1 MASKTKSVAAKRNV
15 SMKSYAFGE
24 NRSISIAKDIVT
36 ISDCGEKAKS
46 IELTAQRF
54 VTFVFYLNDV
64 EEHLRKLC
72 AGEIVNFRQHIGGAW
87 YLSVSTGFKCMDI
100 RQFYQPLFACEEKP
114 TKTGFA
120 IRLPEWTAFVAAVRQ
135 LVRENEQL
143 VDIHLCGEQ
152 HMTLDDAVACREC
165 NPFPIPQVAMYNSA
179 SV

>member
-1 MASKTKSVAAKRNV
+1 MASKNKSAAAKRNV
-15 SMKSYAFGE
+15 SMKTYAFAD

-36 ISDCGEKAKS
+36 NSDSGEKAKS

-54 VTFVFYLNDV
+54 VTLVFYLNDV
-64 EEHLRKLC
+64 EENLRKLC
-72 AGEIVNFRQHIGGAW
+72 AGEIVNFRQHIGGGW
-87 YLSVSTGFKCMDI
+87 FLSVSTGFKCMDI

-120 IRLPEWTAFVAAVRQ
+120 IRLPEWIAFAAAVRQ

-143 VDIHLCGEQ
+143 ADIHLCGDQ

-165 NPFPIPQVAMYNSA
+165 NPFPQPQGVMYNSA